1 MSEDKSN
8 LGTMYSDERNI
19 RSKEYGKSPDAMR
32 KSAEK
37 VANVGFFLAIGAWAG
52 RLIVFLLNMIGV
64 GILGMLLEYVLLV
77 LAISATIAAVVA
89 LCSVIIK
96 LKQYKMQSVIPTA
109 VATLVIVALYFIFVK
124 PVV

>member
-37 VANVGFFLAIGAWAG
+37 VANVGLFLAIGAWAG

>member
-19 RSKEYGKSPDAMR
+19 RTKGYRTAPDAIR

-37 VANVGFFLAIGAWAG
+37 VANVGFFLAIGAWVG
-52 RLIVFLLNMIGV
+52 RLIVFLLNMIGA